1 MQRRQATL
9 RHLAMQ
15 IDDPRTP
22 HLRFSLQGALLNLNA
37 AAEALLGRGQSRAM
51 SLHLSGDWLAT
62 LRRDGWIE
70 FTARATT
77 APLML
82 VLLCEDSAGVTT
94 AVAAQ
99 DVPTEALDESLLSFI
114 QVARKSAHDFNNILA
129 TVTGYAELAVM
140 LSNEPRIKQY
150 LSEIHS
156 GGKRGQALVKEFQM
170 RLLQGDL
177 AQSVMPTESHGLPDD
192 TGKHVLVVDDDVG
205 VADLLSEMLR
215 MSGYRVTTCYTAR
228 EALRNVQQDM
238 SIGLLLTDQ
247 TMPEMTGTQLI
258 GKATQLRPGL
268 PHIVCTGW
276 GDTIASSHDGE
287 SAVRNLIAKPVESDA
302 LLALVRK
309 LLRLDALQTGG

>member
-1 MQRRQATL
+1 M
-9 RHLAMQ
+9 
-15 IDDPRTP
+15 
-22 HLRFSLQGALLNLNA
+22 
-37 AAEALLGRGQSRAM
+37 
-51 SLHLSGDWLAT
+51 LS
-62 LRRDGWIE
+62 
-70 FTARATT
+70 
-77 APLML
+77 
-82 VLLCEDSAGVTT
+82 
-94 AVAAQ
+94 
-99 DVPTEALDESLLSFI
+99 
-114 QVARKSAHDFNNILA
+114 

-177 AQSVMPTESHGLPDD
+177 AQSLQPSESTSMPDD
-192 TGKHVLVVDDDVG
+192 TGKHVLVVDDDVA
-205 VADLLSEMLR
+205 VADLLGEMLR
-215 MSGYRVTTCYTAR
+215 MSGFRVTTCYSAR
-228 EALRNVQQDM
+228 EALRNVQQDP

-258 GKATQLRPGL
+258 GRATQLRPGL

-276 GDTIASSHDGE
+276 GDTIASGHDGE

-309 LLRLDALQTGG
+309 LLAVL